1 MYAHFH
7 ASASCHATCLGQG
20 QEDGASPQDCRFGG
34 PSLFRS
40 SALQVLIYARTCAN
54 NEDRIRS
61 LDVRVC
67 LCLCACWKC
76 THTRAPHNT
85 PGCTRTCTHLISV
98 THTHT
103 HTHSLTHSHSLTR
116 THTQVHL
123 RQLSE
128 PDWRQQVSGRPGM
141 TVVAL
146 PVPFLPFLLSS
157 NQTSYLLAAARA
169 ARHH

>member
-1 MYAHFH
+1 MRVAPDMYAHFH

-40 SALQVLIYARTCAN
+40 SALQVLIYARTYAN
-54 NEDRIRS
+54 NKDRIRS

-67 LCLCACWKC
+67 LCLCASWQC

-103 HTHSLTHSHSLTR
+103 HTLSLTHSLTHTL
-116 THTQVHL
+116 THTHTHRSTCVN
-123 RQLSE
+123 S
-128 PDWRQQVSGRPGM
+128 
-141 TVVAL
+141 A
-146 PVPFLPFLLSS
+146 
-157 NQTSYLLAAARA
+157 NQTADSKFQGGQA
-169 ARHH
+169 